1 VNFLAHAH
9 LAYLT
14 QTSIT
19 GNLLG
24 DFVKGNVINNQQPS
38 WQLGI
43 RLHRKIDIYTDTHD
57 LIKQLKIELG
67 PLRRYGGIV
76 IDILLDHIIAKNFAQ
91 LGQLELS
98 VFSQLVYQDLAVDRA
113 KQPDHFKVVTDRMI
127 HMDWLTNYQELAIIE
142 QALIRTAQR
151 LSTKPDFR
159 PALVWYEQHH
169 QRIDKLGLHFYQQL
183 ITHSFEQSV
192 LLKM

>member
-24 DFVKGNVINNQQPS
+24 DFVKGNVINEYQSP

-57 LIKQLKIELG
+57 SIKQLKIELG
-67 PLRRYGGIV
+67 QLRRYGGIV
-76 IDILLDHIIAKNFAQ
+76 IDILLDHIIAKHFPQ

-98 VFSQLVYQDLAVDRA
+98 AFAQLVYQDLALDRA
-113 KQPDHFKVVTDRMI
+113 NQPDHFKVVTDRMI
-127 HMDWLTNYQELAIIE
+127 SMDWLTNYQELPIIE
-142 QALIRTAQR
+142 QALIRTSQR
-151 LSTKPDFR
+151 ISSKPDFR
-159 PALVWYEQHH
+159 PALVWYQQHH
-169 QRIDKLGLHFYQQL
+169 QRIDKIGLHFYQQL
-183 ITHSFEQSV
+183 IAHSFKQV
-192 LLKM
+192 MLLKI